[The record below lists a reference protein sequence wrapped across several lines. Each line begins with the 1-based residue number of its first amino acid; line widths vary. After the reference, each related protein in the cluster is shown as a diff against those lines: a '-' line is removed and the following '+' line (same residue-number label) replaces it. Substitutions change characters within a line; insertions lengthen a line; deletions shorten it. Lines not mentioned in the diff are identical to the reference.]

1 VKETNMTTCARCGS
15 EELRTKQDNGG
26 AYGMNQL
33 PLGRGRN
40 ASVAMDSTV
49 CLSCG
54 NVEFTITSHE
64 ALAKIAET
72 WDRA

>member
-1 VKETNMTTCARCGS
+1 
-15 EELRTKQDNGG
+15 
-26 AYGMNQL
+26 MNHL
-33 PLGRGRN
+33 PPGNGRN

-54 NVEFTITSHE
+54 NVEFTITSHD